1 MENQRKKKIM
11 PLIDVFSQLRPPNP
25 QRVGSAGNARIA
37 AARGSAGNARIA
49 AAAARGSAGN
59 ARIAAR
65 AAEDARTHN
74 WRLDAKKNAYRRSR
88 REKKRFFFAPI
99 RRKIREFFAQWR
111 GKSAPAATPKIRRFS
126 RFSPKPQVDADFH
139 WIPFP
144 RKISC
149 ALFIFKVSDSHITL
163 IRRSRGLGHI
173 YYIS

>member
-11 PLIDVFSQLRPPNP
+11 PLIDVSSQLRLPNP
-25 QRVGSAGNARIA
+25 QRFGS
-37 AARGSAGNARIA
+37 GSSA

-59 ARIAAR
+59 ARIAAS
-65 AAEDARTHN
+65 AAEGARTHN
-74 WRLDAKKNAYRRSR
+74 WRPDAKKNAYRRSR
-88 REKKRFFFAPI
+88 REKKPFFFAPI

-111 GKSAPAATPKIRRFS
+111 GKMSPAATPKIRRFS

-149 ALFIFKVSDSHITL
+149 ALFIFKVSDGHITL

-173 YYIS
+173 YYVF